1 MSITAEKVV
10 PNLLIALDIDQTL
23 AGRLIQVHLKEYW
36 RLLHSDAPEIF
47 WQLDSEENPEIT
59 EKDIDQEIERQA
71 TEKEVKKV
79 FDTEWIKKYRMLDI
93 NDSELTAEQKEE
105 KKRREEKFKNARET
119 VRTSQEV
126 HETLESIINANDAI
140 NFLLSTVS
148 ENISWFTVR
157 PEGVREYTK
166 KWLETHDYPYVRPTK
181 PEDIE
186 TLYISADHEDKIIQ
200 VLTKAAETNS
210 QAMLIDDSLKQLI
223 EAAEAMNKSSK
234 DKSGI
239 AFDFKGL
246 TLVGFGVEPDE
257 KLITRGKE
265 LGITILFLE
274 NWYLN
279 SIVNLVTQYMG
290 KPTPDWN

>member
-1 MSITAEKVV
+1 MSITAEKVA

-47 WQLDSEENPEIT
+47 WQLDSGENPKIT

-93 NDSELTAEQKEE
+93 NDSELTTEQKE
-105 KKRREEKFKNARET
+105 KKKSREEKFQRARET

-140 NFLLSTVS
+140 NLLLSTVS
-148 ENISWFTVR
+148 DNIAWFTVR
-157 PEGVREYTK
+157 PEGVRDYTK
-166 KWLETHDYPYVRPTK
+166 TWLENNDYPYVRPTE
-181 PEDIE
+181 PEHIE

-210 QAMLIDDSLKQLI
+210 QPMLIDDSLKQLI

-234 DKSGI
+234 EKSGI
-239 AFDFKGL
+239 AFDFNEL

-257 KLITRGKE
+257 KLITKGNE
-265 LGITILFLE
+265 LGITVLFLD

-279 SIVNLVTQYMG
+279 SVVNLISQYLE
-290 KPTPDWN
+290 KSKEEE